1 MKRSVELLK
10 SEAFLNRPLQ
20 LFVNRCFENFIMPFH
35 THDFVEYSY
44 VAEGSGFHHIGE
56 DIVPVNKGMLFV
68 IPIGIPHVFR
78 PVSTDATKTPLVI
91 YNCLFNAELIQSLR
105 HILRDEDIMQ
115 HLMDLEQNRQK
126 YISVTDHTGR
136 LEELMHQ
143 LYREFSVPGP
153 GSLAMLDTLV
163 SQLIIM
169 TYRQDQ
175 QKKCMNSTPHP
186 PMFHDMEAILHYLRQ
201 HLGERILM
209 SDLVQ
214 LSRWSEKKI
223 GRMFVRYTG
232 QTFRSYVQHLRIQRS
247 CELLKRSDH
256 KVGMIAEMVG
266 YQDMDSFHVAF
277 KKITGVSPLT
287 YRKKSRV

>member
-20 LFVNRCFENFIMPFH
+20 LFVNRCFENFMMPFH
-35 THDFVEYSY
+35 IHDFVEYSY
-44 VAEGSGFHHIGE
+44 VAEGRGFHHIGE

-78 PVSTDATKTPLVI
+78 PKSTDATTPPLVI
-91 YNCLFNAELIQSLR
+91 YNCLFNAELIKSLIP
-105 HILRDEDIMQ
+105 ILRDEDIVQ

-126 YISVTDHTGR
+126 YISVTDHSGR
-136 LEELMHQ
+136 LEELMLQ

-163 SQLIIM
+163 SQLIIT

-175 QKKCMNSTPHP
+175 QKKCVDSTPHQ

-214 LSRWSEKKI
+214 LSGWSEKKI

-232 QTFRSYVQHLRIQRS
+232 QTFRSHVQHLRIQRS
-247 CELLKRSDH
+247 CELLKRSGY

-277 KKITGVSPLT
+277 KKITGDSPLA

>member
-20 LFVNRCFENFIMPFH
+20 LFVNRCFENFMMPFH

-44 VAEGSGFHHIGE
+44 VAEGRGFHHIGE
-56 DIVPVNKGMLFV
+56 DTVPVNKGMLFV

-78 PVSTDATKTPLVI
+78 PVSTDATKAPLII
-91 YNCLFNAELIQSLR
+91 YNCLFNAELIQALK
-105 HILRDEDIMQ
+105 HFLRDEDIVQ
-115 HLMDLEQNRQK
+115 HLMDLEQNRQQ
-126 YISVTDHTGR
+126 YISVTDHSGR
-136 LEELMHQ
+136 LEELMLQ

-175 QKKCMNSTPHP
+175 QMKCVDSTPHQ
-186 PMFHDMEAILHYLRQ
+186 PMFHDMESILHYLRQ

-209 SDLVQ
+209 KDLVQ

-247 CELLKRSDH
+247 CELLKRSGH
-256 KVGMIAEMVG
+256 KVGIIAEMVG
-266 YQDMDSFHVAF
+266 YQDMDSFHAAF
-277 KKITGVSPLT
+277 KKITGDTPLS